1 MRIPFPAAVGAINAT
16 DYDVLR
22 ALHDHGPLWK
32 MEITRRIN
40 ARRAGETVLDVQD
53 SITKQAVSKRVDRL
67 HELDYVGTAIIA
79 VDEADHATSL
89 NRDLIIGYTLTA
101 KGEDALDH
109 ATRHI
114 LGDVLRNAMTGG
126 TVPAGVEEYVAH
138 YCTLNGVDRDG
149 TALQDVAAAELDAAR
164 TTEGR

>member
-1 MRIPFPAAVGAINAT
+1 MRIPFPSTVDAINAT

-22 ALHDHGPLWK
+22 CLHTHGPLWK

-40 ARRAGETVLDVQD
+40 ARRADERVLDVQD

-79 VDEADHATSL
+79 VDEVDRAVSI
-89 NRDLIIGYTLTA
+89 NRDFIIGYTLTA

-109 ATRHI
+109 ATRAV
-114 LGDVLRNAMTGG
+114 LGDVLRNVLAGNAAPE
-126 TVPAGVEEYVAH
+126 TVVDYVER
-138 YCTLNGVDRDG
+138 YCALNSVS
-149 TALQDVAAAELDAAR
+149 LEEFVLPEVVAAELEADR
-164 TTEGR
+164 SP